1 MTSRILSALI
11 GATLLVALLGCA
23 SGGAPNPPDQP
34 QRLSVTFDMGQ
45 SAGASS
51 RGFSPEKTVG
61 DYTVQL
67 ESAAGGFDPVTKA
80 LTGHVRVH
88 NKSAG
93 STATMHDTQARIASI
108 TAIDGATDAF
118 TFEVQVSWFA
128 EDPAGEPDYTAGTGQ
143 HDDFS
148 SNDGDWNYGTIASA
162 GKSGFIAWTFTLE
175 AWVAPPPTGFT
186 EDALFSQEAGT
197 AWSQPGGIALAD
209 NGHVFVSNTR
219 NHEVIELGSS
229 GGWIA
234 TYADGDVGTYTDH
247 NSLKNPYG
255 LWVAPAD
262 MPGYGGDIFI
272 ANTGVDRVV
281 RWVPSLGQWTGELWT
296 VSGVQSQIPL
306 DVTGAPYGAV
316 FAVDTGNGRVLWANA
331 DLSGSHAFGTK
342 SSTPGDGQ
350 FSEPAGITLGP
361 DGRLYVS
368 DRTAQRIVRLNVIR
382 DATEGYVTGLT
393 WHDAWSSTEL
403 TTPRGICVDYA
414 GYVYVADLGASKV
427 VVFDSAGAFVRS
439 LSLSYTPY
447 DVDVSPDGQ
456 YLYVTGGASG
466 SGSVQRY
473 TITR

>member
-1 MTSRILSALI
+1 MTFRILSALI

-34 QRLSVTFDMGQ
+34 QRISVTFDMGQ
-45 SAGASS
+45 STGASS

-67 ESAAGGFDPVTKA
+67 ESAAGGFDPVTKE

-128 EDPAGEPDYTAGTGQ
+128 EDPAGEPDYTAGTGRKG
-143 HDDFS
+143 DFS
-148 SNDGDWNYGTIASA
+148 SNDGDWNYGSIPATQASA
-162 GKSGFIAWTFTLE
+162 FVAWTFTLE
-175 AWVAPPPTGFT
+175 AWVAPPPT
-186 EDALFSQEAGT
+186 AFSLDTTYARSGAVST
-197 AWSQPGGIALAD
+197 WSQPSGIALAD
-209 NGHVFVSNTR
+209 NGHLFVSDTK
-219 NHEVIELGSS
+219 HHQLVEFDAAGVH
-229 GGWIA
+229 IA
-234 TYADGDVGTYTDH
+234 TYADGLAQADSD
-247 NSLKNPYG
+247 SLSSPYG
-255 LWVAPAD
+255 LAVIPETNS
-262 MPGYGGDIFI
+262 GYGGHIVVADTGVNTAVRYPAGAGTWSATNSVPLSSPLDVTATRTGDIFI
-272 ANTGVDRVV
+272 ADNGNSRVA
-281 RWVPSLGQWTGELWT
+281 WVT
-296 VSGVQSQIPL
+296 L
-306 DVTGAPYGAV
+306 DP
-316 FAVDTGNGRVLWANA
+316 FAT
-331 DLSGSHAFGTK
+331 S
-342 SSTPGDGQ
+342 SSTHAD
-350 FSEPAGITLGP
+350 FSQPAGITLGP
-361 DGRLYVS
+361 DGLLYVC
-368 DRTAQRIVRLNVIR
+368 DRASKKIIKLRIVRNEFGAIDELAHVS
-382 DATEGYVTGLT
+382 TWSPTGSG
-393 WHDAWSSTEL
+393 AL

>member
-1 MTSRILSALI
+1 MTFRILSALI

-80 LTGHVRVH
+80 LTGHVKVH

-93 STATMHDTQARIASI
+93 STATMHDTQARIVSI

-118 TFEVQVSWFA
+118 TFEVQVSWYA
-128 EDPAGEPDYTAGTGQ
+128 EDPAGEPDYTPGTGQ

-148 SNDGDWNYGTIASA
+148 SNDGDWNYGSIDA
-162 GKSGFIAWTFTLE
+162 GKESAFLPWTFTLE
-175 AWVAPPPTGFT
+175 AWVAPPPT
-186 EDALFSQEAGT
+186 AFSLDTTYARSGAVST
-197 AWSQPGGIALAD
+197 WSQPSGVALAD
-209 NGHVFVSNTR
+209 NGHLFVSDTK
-219 NHEVIELGSS
+219 HHQLAEFDSTGSYVN
-229 GGWIA
+229 A
-234 TYADGDVGTYTDH
+234 YADSL
-247 NSLKNPYG
+247 NSPFG
-255 LWVAPAD
+255 LAVIPETNS
-262 MPGYGGDIFI
+262 GYGGHVVIANTNANNVRRYAPDAGTWFALDSVALSSPLDVTATRTGDIFI
-272 ANTGVDRVV
+272 ADNGNSRVA
-281 RWVPSLGQWTGELWT
+281 WVTLEP
-296 VSGVQSQIPL
+296 
-306 DVTGAPYGAV
+306 
-316 FAVDTGNGRVLWANA
+316 FAT
-331 DLSGSHAFGTK
+331 S
-342 SSTPGDGQ
+342 SSTHSDFDQ
-350 FSEPAGITLGP
+350 PAGITLGP
-361 DGRLYVS
+361 DGLLYVS
-368 DRTAQRIVRLNVIR
+368 DRASKKIIKLRIVRNEFGAINELAHVS
-382 DATEGYVTGLT
+382 TWSPTGSG
-393 WHDAWSSTEL
+393 AL

-456 YLYVTGGASG
+456 YLYVAGGATG